1 MLNPESVPSL
11 PEIAL
16 RPSRLRRACVALAVA
31 AIVLSGCTTTS
42 TETESVQASAQAK
55 QAERQSGFASD
66 GEVPGEPSDDI
77 EGNFLEDA
85 LGAVKGPSRPDNYA
99 FEIIAPEA
107 LREPI
112 RERTYVGR
120 WQKRADFQLVQF
132 EGLVAQLESEVLAIL
147 RSRGYF
153 NGKVSVSSDKKS
165 VQVTVKAGART
176 TVNLVELSIIGEA
189 KDDIP
194 VRNFALSKWELPEG
208 SFFDSSA
215 WQNGK
220 RNLIEALH
228 QQGFLRAKIA
238 SSNAQIK
245 PALTAAS
252 LRLTVNSGQRM
263 QFGDLEV
270 TGLDRYDFA
279 TVADLRPFKQGEP
292 YTLDVLLLYQARL
305 RSSGFFS
312 NVLVLPRLDLVASR
326 PELDQVPIKIEL
338 TERQTKRAAL
348 GVGISSDEGPR
359 GQIGLEHRDLF
370 NRNWQLQSALVVSAK
385 RQRAF
390 ANIRTPYEADG
401 YFNGFGSRAERE
413 DIEGLI
419 STSSNSY
426 FGRGRRVGTIE
437 TFLSLQYQTEQQR
450 IVAGSGAE
458 GRTFSQSAL
467 VLGYSWNLRRLDSTV
482 DPRSG
487 YTISAQLS
495 GARQGWLSDQSFL
508 RFYTRAI
515 RFQPLPKDSV
525 FRNGM
530 LVLLGEVGI
539 VSAQS
544 RDGIPSENLFRT
556 GGAQTIR
563 GYRFRSL
570 GVSDAGAIVGGRY
583 ALLGSVEYQHRMSD
597 LYSLATFFDYGN
609 AVDTRQDYIP
619 FAGFG
624 VGVRFRTPI
633 GPVNLDLAY
642 GHQANRLRAHFSVGY
657 TF

>member
-1 MLNPESVPSL
+1 MVSVLSL
-11 PEIAL
+11 LEACAHQFRTL
-16 RPSRLRRACVALAVA
+16 RIVFMAVGLASVFLGGCASPTPATTPPNEGRAVA
-31 AIVLSGCTTTS
+31 STS
-42 TETESVQASAQAK
+42 ELAGNGES
-55 QAERQSGFASD
+55 
-66 GEVPGEPSDDI
+66 PGEPDD
-77 EGNFLEDA
+77 ESAGNLLEEVLA
-85 LGAVKGPSRPDNYA
+85 TVGGQERSDNYA
-99 FEIIAPEA
+99 FEVEAPEA
-107 LREPI
+107 LVDAI
-112 RERTYVGR
+112 RSRTYVGS
-120 WQKRADFQLVQF
+120 WQKRADFEPVQF

-153 NGKVSVSSDKKS
+153 NGKAIVSSTDQS
-165 VQVTVKAGART
+165 VKVIVKAGART
-176 TVNLVELSIIGEA
+176 TVNLVNLTIVGEA

-208 SFFDSSA
+208 SFFDSAA
-215 WQNGK
+215 WENGK

-228 QQGFLRAKIA
+228 HQGFFRARIT
-238 SSNAQIK
+238 SSQAQIK

-252 LRLTVNSGQRM
+252 LSLTVDSGRRL

-270 TGLDRYDFA
+270 TGLERYDLR
-279 TVADLRPFKQGEP
+279 TVADLRPFKEGEP

-305 RSSGFFS
+305 RSSGFFA
-312 NVLVLPRLDLVASR
+312 NVLVLPRLDIVATE
-326 PELDQVPIKIEL
+326 PDLIQVPIKVEL

-348 GVGISSDEGPR
+348 GAGISSDEGPR

-426 FGRGRRVGTIE
+426 LGRGRRVGTIE
-437 TFLSLQYQTEQQR
+437 SFLSVQYQTEQQR
-450 IVAGSGAE
+450 IAAGSGAL

-467 VLGYSWNLRRLDSTV
+467 VVGYSWNLRRLDSTI
-482 DPRSG
+482 DPRKG

-515 RFQPLPKDSV
+515 RFEPMPEESILRS
-525 FRNGM
+525 GT

-539 VSAQS
+539 VSAES

-570 GVSDAGAIVGGRY
+570 GASDAGAIVGGRY
-583 ALLGSVEYQHRMSD
+583 VLLGSVEYQHRMSD
-597 LYSLATFFDYGN
+597 LYSLAGFFDYGN
-609 AVDTRQDYIP
+609 AVDTRQDYRP
-619 FAGFG
+619 FAGYG

-642 GHQANRLRAHFSVGY
+642 GHQARRLRAHFSVGY

>member
-1 MLNPESVPSL
+1 MPEVSFNPIRFRAAYLVIACLVVWLTGCASTQPADSSSASTVKTGPQVSEQQPALSEQPSV
-11 PEIAL
+11 
-16 RPSRLRRACVALAVA
+16 
-31 AIVLSGCTTTS
+31 
-42 TETESVQASAQAK
+42 
-55 QAERQSGFASD
+55 FA
-66 GEVPGEPSDDI
+66 GEGEAPGEAID
-77 EGNFLEDA
+77 ETQGNLLEEA
-85 LGAVKGPSRPDNYA
+85 LGAVAGPPRADNYA
-99 FEIIAPEA
+99 FEVNAPEA
-107 LREPI
+107 LIPPI
-112 RERTYVGR
+112 RERTFVGR
-120 WQKRADFQLVQF
+120 WQRRADFQPVQF
-132 EGLVAQLESEVLAIL
+132 EGLVAQLEGEVQAIL

-153 NGKVSVSSDKKS
+153 NGKVKVSADQQRVS
-165 VQVTVKAGART
+165 VTVMAGART
-176 TVNLVELSIIGEA
+176 TVNLVELTIIGEA
-189 KDDIP
+189 QDDIP

-208 SFFDSSA
+208 SFFDSAA
-215 WQNGK
+215 WQDGK

-228 QQGFLRAKIA
+228 QQGFLRARITN
-238 SSNAQIK
+238 SQAQVK
-245 PALTAAS
+245 PELTAAS
-252 LRLTVNSGQRM
+252 LRLTVDSGERL

-270 TGLDRYDFA
+270 TGLERYDLR
-279 TVADLRPFKQGEP
+279 TVADLRPFKEGEP

-312 NVLVLPRLDLVASR
+312 NVLVLPRLDQVASD
-326 PELDQVPIKIEL
+326 PELVQVPLKVEL

-348 GVGISSDEGPR
+348 GIGLSSDEGPR

-401 YFNGFGSRAERE
+401 YFNGFGARVERE

-419 STSSNSY
+419 STASNTY
-426 FGRGRRVGTIE
+426 VGRGRRVGTIE
-437 TFLSLQYQTEQQR
+437 TFLSVQYQTEQQR
-450 IVAGSGAE
+450 IAAGSGAQ

-467 VLGYSWNLRRLDSTV
+467 VLGYSWNLRRLDSTI
-482 DPRSG
+482 DPRDG
-487 YTISAQLS
+487 YTISAQIS
-495 GARQGWLSDQSFL
+495 GARQGWFSDQTFL

-515 RFQPLPKDSV
+515 RFQPLPQDSAFKD
-525 FRNGM
+525 GT

-570 GVSDAGAIVGGRY
+570 GVADAGAIVGGRY

-597 LYSLATFFDYGN
+597 LYSLAAFFDYGN

-619 FAGFG
+619 FAGYG